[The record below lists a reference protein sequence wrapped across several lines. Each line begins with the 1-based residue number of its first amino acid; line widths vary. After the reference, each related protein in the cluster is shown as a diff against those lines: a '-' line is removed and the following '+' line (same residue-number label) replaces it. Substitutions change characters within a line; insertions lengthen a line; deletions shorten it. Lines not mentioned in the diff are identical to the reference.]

1 MNIESKYNSK
11 AHRLF
16 EWLFMLVFV
25 NIITILFLIPI
36 ITILPAVTAMYATIK
51 ESLAEGPNKPIRMY
65 LHAGENDS
73 LRDNVKKSDGLIIL
87 IVGLIFIVA
96 GISVWYYY
104 GKIGVGELISN
115 VGFWIMFIFI
125 VIVLMMLLHIPLL
138 IVTFESFRARDILK
152 TSMFIAF
159 RYLGITLIALVLLI
173 ISIVGIVAAPIWFLV
188 GFSGPAYLVIKV
200 SEPLYYR
207 LNKIDFE
214 KIMRQIEEEEEDDE

>member
-51 ESLAEGPNKPIRMY
+51 ESLTEGPNKPIRMY
-65 LHAGENDS
+65 FSNFMKYSE
-73 LRDNVKKSDGLIIL
+73 KSFILEL

>member
-25 NIITILFLIPI
+25 NIITILLLIPI
-36 ITILPAVTAMYATIK
+36 ITILPAITAMYATIK

-65 LHAGENDS
+65 FSNFMKYSE
-73 LRDNVKKSDGLIIL
+73 KSFIIEL
-87 IVGLIFIVA
+87 IVGFIFIVA

-104 GKIGVGELISN
+104 GKIGAGELFSN

-125 VIVLMMLLHIPLL
+125 VIALLMILHVPLL
-138 IVTFESFRARDILK
+138 IVTFESFRAREILK

-214 KIMRQIEEEEEDDE
+214 KIMRQIDEEEEENE

>member
-25 NIITILFLIPI
+25 NIITILLLIPI
-36 ITILPAVTAMYATIK
+36 ITILPAITAMYATIK

-65 LHAGENDS
+65 FSNFMKYSE
-73 LRDNVKKSDGLIIL
+73 KSFIIEL
-87 IVGLIFIVA
+87 IVGFIFIVA

-104 GKIGVGELISN
+104 GKIGAGELFSN

-125 VIVLMMLLHIPLL
+125 VIALLMILHVPLL
-138 IVTFESFRARDILK
+138 IVTFESFRAREILK

-214 KIMRQIEEEEEDDE
+214 KIMRQIDEEEEKNE

>member
-1 MNIESKYNSK
+1 MDIESKYNSK
-11 AHRLF
+11 GHRFF

-25 NIITILFLIPI
+25 NILTILLLIPI
-36 ITILPAVTAMYATIK
+36 VTILPAVTAMYATIK
-51 ESLAEGPNKPIRMY
+51 ESIAEGPNKPIRAYFSNFMKY
-65 LHAGENDS
+65 SE
-73 LRDNVKKSDGLIIL
+73 KSFIIEI
-87 IVGLIFIVA
+87 IVGLIFIIA

-104 GKIGVGELISN
+104 GKIGAGELLSN

-152 TSMFIAF
+152 TALYIAF
-159 RYLGITLIALVLLI
+159 RYLGITAIALVLLVV
-173 ISIVGIVAAPIWFLV
+173 SIVGIVAAPIWFLI

-214 KIMRQIEEEEEDDE
+214 KIMRQIDEEEEENE

>member
-25 NIITILFLIPI
+25 NIITILLLIPI
-36 ITILPAVTAMYATIK
+36 ITILPAITAMYATIK

-65 LHAGENDS
+65 FSNFMKYSE
-73 LRDNVKKSDGLIIL
+73 KSFIIEL
-87 IVGLIFIVA
+87 IVGFIFIVA
-96 GISVWYYY
+96 GISVWYYS
-104 GKIGVGELISN
+104 GKIGAGELFSN
-115 VGFWIMFIFI
+115 GGFGIMFICI
-125 VIVLMMLLHIPLL
+125 VILVLMILHVPLL
-138 IVTFESFRARDILK
+138 IVTFESFRAREILK

-159 RYLGITLIALVLLI
+159 RYLGITLVALVLLVV
-173 ISIVGIVAAPIWFLV
+173 SIVGIVAAPIWFLV

-214 KIMRQIEEEEEDDE
+214 KIMRQIDEEEEENE

>member
-1 MNIESKYNSK
+1 MTKNFMKYSEKSFIIE
-11 AHRLF
+11 
-16 EWLFMLVFV
+16 
-25 NIITILFLIPI
+25 
-36 ITILPAVTAMYATIK
+36 
-51 ESLAEGPNKPIRMY
+51 
-65 LHAGENDS
+65 
-73 LRDNVKKSDGLIIL
+73 L
-87 IVGLIFIVA
+87 IVGFIFIVA

-104 GKIGVGELISN
+104 GKIGAGELFSN

-125 VIVLMMLLHIPLL
+125 VIVLLMILHVPLL
-138 IVTFESFRARDILK
+138 IVTFESFRAREILK

-159 RYLGITLIALVLLI
+159 RYLGITLITLVLLI

-214 KIMRQIEEEEEDDE
+214 KIMRQIDEEEEENE